1 MIYWLNYEGHE
12 VDIKGKRNK
21 YDNTIF
27 TFDIETTSYI
37 ILNGKQLNT
46 QKYLKLSDKQ
56 KEECKFYSTMY
67 IWQFGVNDTIYYG
80 RTWREFKLFLE
91 RLEYFGTNAKKIV
104 FVHNLSFEFQF
115 LRNIVKFDDVMA
127 RKSHKVMRA
136 TLQDFNI
143 EFRCSYFMANLPL
156 KKLPEVYN
164 LDVEKLVGDLDYTKI
179 RHSNT
184 ILSEEEM
191 KYCKN
196 DCLVVYEYIKKEL
209 EQYGTVKNIPLTST
223 GHVRRELKETVRENY
238 TYRNKVRKAINIDGH
253 VYNLLVRC
261 ICWGLYSRELDICK

>member
-12 VDIKGKRNK
+12 TDIKGKRNC
-21 YDNTIF
+21 YDNTIY

-37 ILNGKQLNT
+37 ILNGKQLSAK
-46 QKYLKLSDKQ
+46 KYLKLNDKE

-67 IWQFGVNDTIYYG
+67 IWQFGINDKIYYG
-80 RTWREFKLFLE
+80 RTWKDFKNFLL

-115 LRNIVKFDDVMA
+115 LRNILKFDDVMA

-143 EFRCSYFMANLPL
+143 EFRCSYFMTNLPL
-156 KKLPEVYN
+156 KKLPEIYN
-164 LDVEKLVGDLDYTKI
+164 LDVEKLIGDLDYSKI
-179 RHSNT
+179 RHSKT
-184 ILSEEEM
+184 ILTNEEM
-191 KYCKN
+191 KYCEN

-209 EQYGTVKNIPLTST
+209 EEYGTVKNIPLTST
-223 GHVRRELKETVRENY
+223 GHVRRELKEKTTKNWN
-238 TYRNKVRKAINIDGH
+238 YRNKVRKAINVDGH
-253 VYNLLVRC
+253 VYNLLVQSFSRG
-261 ICWGLYSRELDICK
+261 IYSF